1 MSFFLLS
8 ICIEE
13 LISTTKIIQFLRNP
27 LPTENFHFLLNPIP
41 YPKYKYLSISAFLVK
56 ITPPNKQF
64 SNVRLLLVLNFFY
77 SSHKQCICLQLFHN
91 YAYFYLALN
100 SFH

>member
-13 LISTTKIIQFLRNP
+13 LISTTKIIQFLRNL

-41 YPKYKYLSISAFLVK
+41 YPKYKYLSVSEFLVK
-56 ITPPNKQF
+56 ITPSNKQF

-77 SSHKQCICLQLFHN
+77 
-91 YAYFYLALN
+91 
-100 SFH
+100 